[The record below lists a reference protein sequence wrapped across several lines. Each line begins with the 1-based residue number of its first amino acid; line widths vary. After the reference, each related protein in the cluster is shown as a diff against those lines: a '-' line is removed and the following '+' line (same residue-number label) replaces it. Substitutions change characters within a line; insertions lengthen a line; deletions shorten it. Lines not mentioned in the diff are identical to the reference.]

1 MKRVCLCVATT
12 TKYGK
17 CKGCLTN
24 FYILLILNLVC
35 EWLSHFNTEETLKT
49 AYYQSSGSCKNLKFD
64 WLKTYSA
71 EVYLESSRKSTMK
84 LFCENSQRPKVF
96 SQNRSTMY
104 DLAPTTLPR
113 RELDITLQK

>member
-35 EWLSHFNTEETLKT
+35 EWCNTEETLKT
-49 AYYQSSGSCKNLKFD
+49 AYHQSSGSCKNLKFD

-71 EVYLESSRKSTMK
+71 EVNLESSRKSTTK

>member
-1 MKRVCLCVATT
+1 MKRVCLCVAKT
-12 TKYGK
+12 TKYGN

-24 FYILLILNLVC
+24 FCILLILNLVC
-35 EWLSHFNTEETLKT
+35 EWLSHCNTEETLKT

-104 DLAPTTLPR
+104 DLAPNTLPR
-113 RELDITLQK
+113 RELDITL